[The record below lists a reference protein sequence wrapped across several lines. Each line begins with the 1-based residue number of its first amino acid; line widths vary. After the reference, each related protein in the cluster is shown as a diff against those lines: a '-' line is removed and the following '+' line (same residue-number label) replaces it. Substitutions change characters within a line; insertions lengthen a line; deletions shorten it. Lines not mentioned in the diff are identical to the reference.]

1 MAGFFKWGRGK
12 TAAPS
17 KSAPASAAV
26 SEPAAP
32 APAPAEPA
40 MEAAAAME
48 APVEAAPAPVEAAAE
63 PAAAEPMEEVAAPV
77 EAAPEPA
84 SAVSGYEG
92 PDSSPAHVSPGTLG
106 TLIGDTSGV
115 MATPLAPRAEAP
127 TAPAAVEAPAPMQPV
142 AAAEPAV
149 QEAAPMATPAPTPPP
164 ARASSNGVFRST
176 MPDFPLTLQHTL
188 GRAERLFANSE
199 IVTNTAEG
207 PRRTTYGAWARRV
220 HQLAGALKRLGVQ
233 KGDRVAT
240 LAWNTDKHL
249 ELYFAVPCSGAVLHT
264 LNLRLFPK
272 DLGFI
277 IQDAEDSV
285 IFVDASLLPLL
296 EKTADYLGGV
306 RNIVVMN
313 GSAQPSGTA
322 TVALPQLL
330 DYEELLAG
338 ESEHFDWPELDERD
352 AAAMCYTSGTTGNPK
367 GVVYSHRSTMLHSLA
382 EVMPDALNVTERDK
396 ILTFVPMFHANAWGL
411 CQSAPLVGATL
422 IFPNN
427 LMDPV
432 SVTRLMASEKATI
445 GAGVPTIWNGMLQVL
460 EKEPADLSALRFLI
474 CGGSAVSLAL
484 IEALDRRGLTIVQ
497 AWGMTE
503 MSPLGTVSRV
513 RRDLMGLP
521 PEEQNRYRAKVGV
534 ATPLVDFKIVDDNGA
549 ELPWDGTSFGELLV
563 RGPWI
568 TTSYYHDAD
577 PGKFTDGWL
586 RTGDVATIDE
596 WGYIGIVDR
605 SKDVI
610 KSGGEWISSID
621 LENAIMLHP
630 QVFEAAVIGVPDP
643 KWEERPA
650 AYVVPKPDFRDSLTA
665 GDVRVFL
672 EPRVAKWWLPDEI
685 IFVDVI
691 PKTGVGKVDK
701 KLLRTMHAEGRLPTA

>member
-1 MAGFFKWGRGK
+1 
-12 TAAPS
+12 
-17 KSAPASAAV
+17 
-26 SEPAAP
+26 
-32 APAPAEPA
+32 
-40 MEAAAAME
+40 
-48 APVEAAPAPVEAAAE
+48 
-63 PAAAEPMEEVAAPV
+63 
-77 EAAPEPA
+77 
-84 SAVSGYEG
+84 
-92 PDSSPAHVSPGTLG
+92 
-106 TLIGDTSGV
+106 
-115 MATPLAPRAEAP
+115 
-127 TAPAAVEAPAPMQPV
+127 
-142 AAAEPAV
+142 
-149 QEAAPMATPAPTPPP
+149 
-164 ARASSNGVFRST
+164 
-176 MPDFPLTLQHTL
+176 MPDFQLTLQHTL
-188 GRAERLFANSE
+188 GRAERLFARSE

-220 HQLAGALKRLGVQ
+220 HQLGGALKRLGVQ

-240 LAWNTDKHL
+240 LAWNTDRHL
-249 ELYFAVPCSGAVLHT
+249 ELYYAVPCSGAVLHT

-277 IQDAEDSV
+277 IQDAEDSLL
-285 IFVDASLLPLL
+285 FVDANLLPLV

-306 RNIVVMN
+306 RQIVVMN
-313 GSAQPSGTA
+313 GTAQPSGTV
-322 TVALPQLL
+322 TLPPIL

-338 ESEHFDWPELDERD
+338 ESEHFDWPELDELD

-382 EVMPDALNVTERDK
+382 SVMPDALNVTERDS

-411 CQSAPLVGATL
+411 CQSGPLVGASL

-432 SVTRLMASEKATI
+432 SVTKLMAAEKVTI

-460 EKEPADLSALRFLI
+460 DKEPMDLSSLRFLI

-484 IEALDRRGLTIVQ
+484 IEALDRHNLTVVQ

-513 RRDLMGLP
+513 RRDLQHLSQD
-521 PEEQNRYRAKVGV
+521 EQNRYRAKVGV
-534 ATPLVDFKIVDDNGA
+534 ATPLVEFKIVGEDGA
-549 ELPWDGTSFGELLV
+549 ELPWDGTTFGELLV

-577 PGKFTDGWL
+577 PGKFSDGWL
-586 RTGDVATIDE
+586 RTGDVATIDDY
-596 WGYIGIVDR
+596 GYIGIVDR

-643 KWEERPA
+643 KWEERPC
-650 AYVVPKPDFRDSLTA
+650 AYVVPKPDFKDTLTRE
-665 GDVRVFL
+665 DILSFL
-672 EPRVAKWWLPDEI
+672 EGRVAKWWLPEEI
-685 IFVDVI
+685 IFVDAI

-701 KLLRTMHAEGRLPTA
+701 KLLRTMHAEGRTA